1 VQANL
6 SPTVWILNKVD
17 DGQCTGELGYTEKNS
32 WWDNCWHC
40 FKEENNI
47 FEIKEKRKAQKVERH
62 EIFKT
67 KQKVYTTYL

>member
-40 FKEENNI
+40 FKEEDNI
-47 FEIKEKRKAQKVERH
+47 FEAQKVERH
-62 EIFKT
+62 EILKT
-67 KQKVYTTYL
+67 KQKINFKET